1 MARVVVKRGDSLLL
15 NCTRTDAETAAGA
28 TVAVGL
34 SGWAPIEL
42 AVQISV
48 EPASTPTLSLTGL
61 KNPTEIRVFDAGT
74 TTEIAGQE
82 DVTTGTFEWVYDPDE
97 YSSVDI
103 AVLSLGYQNLRLTSV
118 ALGTSDVTIPV
129 QQQLD
134 RQYQNP

>member
-15 NCTRTDAETAAGA
+15 NCTRTDAGTAVDL
-28 TVAVGL
+28 T
-34 SGWAPIEL
+34 GWMSLHFA
-42 AVQISV
+42 AQVTV
-48 EPASTPTLSLTGL
+48 EPSSTPTLRLTGL
-61 KNPTEIRVFDAGT
+61 KNPTEVRVFDGGT
-74 TTEIAGQE
+74 TTAVAGQE